1 MCQSLIDL
9 RNDGIE
15 IGKREGKKEGETIG
29 IQESIFQLLTIKLG
43 KISNEVI
50 LEIKKSN
57 KEKLNRLLNKVF
69 DIASEEDIYNALNS

>member
-9 RNDGIE
+9 RND
-15 IGKREGKKEGETIG
+15 GKKEGETIG